1 MPLQDMAMEGSTAP
15 ATDRLHQV
23 SRNSWLRT
31 DIRAVP
37 VTVQM
42 PLVQNRTKPFSQKNS
57 FIITLR
63 TAYAGTATII
73 PIMPNRSPA
82 AIMITKISMGC
93 DFILLE

>member
-1 MPLQDMAMEGSTAP
+1 
-15 ATDRLHQV
+15 
-23 SRNSWLRT
+23 
-31 DIRAVP
+31 
-37 VTVQM
+37 
-42 PLVQNRTKPFSQKNS
+42 
-57 FIITLR
+57 LR